1 VKYLKLSIHKGQKV
15 SETEIS
21 IYCSEI
27 DKRLEQLIKHIKQYT
42 YTFHAK
48 ADGTLCLITSE
59 KIYYI
64 DSVDSKTFLYSEG
77 NVYIS
82 SEHLSELENKLVD
95 STFIRIS
102 KNCILNITYLES
114 VHPLWNHRL
123 EALLLNGEKLIVTR
137 HYIESLKEKIK
148 G

>member
-1 VKYLKLSIHKGQKV
+1 VKCLKLTINKDPKA
-15 SETEIS
+15 SETEIT
-21 IYCSEI
+21 INCPIVDE
-27 DKRLEQLIKHIKQYT
+27 RLEQLIKHIKQYT
-42 YTFHAK
+42 YTFRAK
-48 ADGTLCLITSE
+48 IDGELYLVPAE

-64 DSVDSKTFLYSEG
+64 DSVDSKTFLYSLG
-77 NVYIS
+77 NVYNS
-82 SEHLSELENKLVD
+82 SESLSELENKLVD

-102 KNCILNITYLES
+102 KNCILNISYLES

-137 HYIESLKEKIK
+137 HYVENLKEKIK